1 MSRTTRSAPTWLTAL
16 AALALAVLPHAGR
29 AQVVAIETDRAPD
42 AELDAASDPDA
53 DATDAAVEDTLSAE
67 QRAQEQRYVT
77 WQLDIRGVE
86 PNLRALLRRHLDLA
100 RYEDLAEAERITR
113 IELTRLM
120 AAAPAQA
127 RKLLETEGHFNAR
140 VATQVLEPTGGTT
153 AATPSGAASAAT
165 ARPLALQVVID
176 IDPGV
181 RTTVGEV
188 RVEVQGPLAVDAE
201 AGDAEARALV
211 DRLRESWSLP
221 RGSAYTQRGWADAKA
236 GLIATGRTQAYAA
249 IQLSGSVA
257 QIDTEGQRADLFVIL
272 DSGPRF
278 RFGELRFE
286 GLDHIRPDAIE
297 ALVNFERGEPLK
309 EQTLLDFQDRLV
321 KSSLFDNVSV
331 LYEPDPELAPAMPV
345 TVRVSEQ
352 SLQQATFGV
361 GASDLSG
368 PRITL
373 EHLHQRI
380 AGYGWQ
386 AKTRLQLGRSAQ
398 SLSLDLTS
406 HPQPGPY
413 RNLVGAALTRTDAS
427 GLRVT
432 NERLRLGR
440 TQDTE
445 RIERLYFVEWQRAMT
460 RDLDSGL
467 MTDDTKAAT
476 VNYHWVWRDLDHPIL
491 PTRGFSLSAETAAG
505 RSYASTDNSGFF
517 GRLTGRLTGYW
528 PLGASWYGQGRVQFG
543 QVFAREAVAVPFT
556 LLFRAGGD
564 DSVRGYSYQ
573 TLGPKDAN
581 GSAVGGRVL
590 GTGSIELA
598 RPFSA
603 STPAWWGAVFV
614 DAGNAAERWND
625 FRNAYG
631 AGFGVRWRSPVGPLR
646 IDLAWGDQTQRWR
659 LHFNVGVT
667 F

>member
-1 MSRTTRSAPTWLTAL
+1 MSRSTHVRPPWPEAVAAAVLIGLLQATAPAL
-16 AALALAVLPHAGR
+16 AQTVP
-29 AQVVAIETDRAPD
+29 VETDPGS
-42 AELDAASDPDA
+42 AADVGESDKTDE
-53 DATDAAVEDTLSAE
+53 TDAQVEDTLGAE

-77 WQLDIRGVE
+77 WQLDIRGVDA
-86 PNLRALLRRHLDLA
+86 NLRALLRRHLDLA
-100 RYEDLAEAERITR
+100 RYEELAEAERITR

-140 VATQVLEPTGGTT
+140 VATQVLEP
-153 AATPSGAASAAT
+153 ADRSAASIASK
-165 ARPLALQVVID
+165 PLALQVVVEIE
-176 IDPGV
+176 PGV

-188 RVEVQGPLAVDAE
+188 RVEVQGPLAVDAD
-201 AGDAEARALV
+201 AGDAEAVALIE
-211 DRLRESWSLP
+211 RLRASWSLP

-257 QIDTEGQRADLFVIL
+257 QIDTEGERADLFVVL

-286 GLDHIRPDAIE
+286 GLDHVRPDAIE

-331 LYEPDPELAPAMPV
+331 LYEPDPLLASAMPV

-380 AGYGWQ
+380 AGVGWQ
-386 AKTRLQLGRSAQ
+386 AKTRLQLGRDAQ

-413 RNLVGAALTRTDAS
+413 RNLIGAALTRTNAS

-528 PLGASWYGQGRVQFG
+528 PLGASWYGQGRVQLG
-543 QVFAREAVAVPFT
+543 QVFARDTVAVPFT

-590 GTGSIELA
+590 GAGSIELA

-614 DAGNAAERWND
+614 DAGNAAERWSD

>member
-1 MSRTTRSAPTWLTAL
+1 MPAFLLP
-16 AALALAVLPHAGR
+16 AAAR
-29 AQVVAIETDRAPD
+29 AQESAVETDPGPA
-42 AELDAASDPDA
+42 DPA
-53 DATDAAVEDTLSAE
+53 DPAQADETDPTVEDTLGAE

-77 WQLDIRGVE
+77 WQLDIRGVDAG
-86 PNLRALLRRHLDLA
+86 LRALLRRHLDLA
-100 RYEDLAEAERITR
+100 RYEELAEAERITR

-140 VATQVLEPTGGTT
+140 ISTQVVEPAQPAAAPVNVT
-153 AATPSGAASAAT
+153 APNQ
-165 ARPLALQVVID
+165 PLALQVVID
-176 IDPGV
+176 IEPGP
-181 RTTVGEV
+181 RTRVGEF
-188 RVEVQGPLAVDAE
+188 RLEVQGPLAVAAE
-201 AGDAEARALV
+201 AGDAEARDLV
-211 DRLRESWSLP
+211 ERLRQSWSLP
-221 RGSAYTQRGWADAKA
+221 RDGAYTQRAWADAKA

-249 IQLSGSVA
+249 IQISGSVA
-257 QIDTEGQRADLFVIL
+257 QIDTAGERADLFVVL

-278 RFGELRFE
+278 RFGELRYE
-286 GLDHIRPDAIE
+286 GLDHVRPDAVQ
-297 ALVNFERGEPLK
+297 ALVNFEAGEPLK

-321 KSSLFDNVSV
+321 KSGLFDNVSV
-331 LYEPDPELAPAMPV
+331 LYEPDPEQADAMPV

-413 RNLVGAALTRTDAS
+413 RNLMGAALTRTDAS

-528 PLGASWYGQGRVQFG
+528 PLGASWYGQGRVQLG
-543 QVFAREAVAVPFT
+543 QVFARDAVAVPFT

-573 TLGPKDAN
+573 TLGPTDAN

-590 GTGSIELA
+590 GAGSIELA

-614 DAGNAAERWND
+614 DAGNAAERWSD
-625 FRNAYG
+625 FKNAYG
-631 AGFGVRWRSPVGPLR
+631 AGIGVRWRSPVGPLR
-646 IDLAWGDQTQRWR
+646 IDLAWGDQSQRWR

>member
-1 MSRTTRSAPTWLTAL
+1 MSWCAVPAVLMA
-16 AALALAVLPHAGR
+16 AALAQPAD
-29 AQVVAIETDRAPD
+29 AQVVPLETDPGPASSDEIRP
-42 AELDAASDPDA
+42 EGDAAQDPA
-53 DATDAAVEDTLSAE
+53 DAALEDTLGAE
-67 QRAQEQRYVT
+67 QRSREQRFVT
-77 WQLDIRGVE
+77 WQLDLRGV
-86 PNLRALLRRHLDLA
+86 NADLAALLRRHLDLA
-100 RYEDLAEAERITR
+100 RYASLAEAERITR

-120 AAAPAQA
+120 AAAPAQS
-127 RKLLETEGHFNAR
+127 RKLLETEGYFSAR
-140 VATQVLEPTGGTT
+140 VSSHVDEPEG
-153 AATPSGAASAAT
+153 SAPAVSDP
-165 ARPLALQVVID
+165 PLALKVVLD
-176 IDPGV
+176 VEPGPRTEVGDV
-181 RTTVGEV
+181 RI
-188 RVEVQGPLAVDAE
+188 EVQGPLAAE
-201 AGDAEARALV
+201 ADTGDPDARALV
-211 DRLRESWSLP
+211 ERLRSGWSLP
-221 RGSAYTQRGWADAKA
+221 KGSAYTQKAWADAKA
-236 GLIATGRTQAYAA
+236 AVVAAARTQAYAST
-249 IQLSGSVA
+249 QLSGSVA
-257 QIDTEGQRADLFVIL
+257 QIDTAGQRADLFVVV

-278 RFGELRFE
+278 RFGQLRFE
-286 GLDHIRPDAIE
+286 GLDHVRPE
-297 ALVNFERGEPLK
+297 AVQAMVNFAPGEPLR

-331 LYEPDPELAPAMPV
+331 LFEPDPDQAAAMPV

-352 SLQQATFGV
+352 SMQQATFGV

-380 AGYGWQ
+380 AGFDWQ
-386 AKTRLQLGRSAQ
+386 AKTKLQLGRSAQ

-406 HPQPGPY
+406 HPQPGPH
-413 RNLVGAALTRTDAS
+413 RNLIGAALTRTEAS

-460 RDLDSGL
+460 RNVGSGL
-467 MTDDTKAAT
+467 ITDDTKAGT

-505 RSYASTDNSGFF
+505 RSYASTDTSGFF
-517 GRLTGRLTGYW
+517 GRATGRLTAYW
-528 PLGASWYGQGRVQFG
+528 PLGASWYGQGRVQLG
-543 QVFAREAVAVPFT
+543 QVFARDAVAVPFT

-564 DSVRGYSYQ
+564 DSVRGYGYQ
-573 TLGPKDAN
+573 TLGPTDAS

-598 RPFSA
+598 RPFSR

-614 DAGNAAERWND
+614 DTGNAAERWTD
-625 FRNAYG
+625 YRNAYG

-646 IDLAWGDQTQRWR
+646 IDMAWGDQTHRWR

>member
-1 MSRTTRSAPTWLTAL
+1 MSRATPHAPTWAAVLAGL
-16 AALALAVLPHAGR
+16 VRIGAALLVLPHAAS
-29 AQVVAIETDRAPD
+29 AQVVTVETEVRS
-42 AELDAASDPDA
+42 EA
-53 DATDAAVEDTLSAE
+53 DATDAAVDDTLSAE
-67 QRAQEQRYVT
+67 QRALEQRYVT
-77 WQLDIRGVE
+77 WQLDIRGVDAG
-86 PNLRALLRRHLDLA
+86 LRALLRRHLDLA

-113 IELTRLM
+113 LELTRLM

-127 RKLLETEGHFNAR
+127 RKLLETEGYFNAR
-140 VATQVLEPTGGTT
+140 IAAQVQEPAGRAGPPTSPPSDPS
-153 AATPSGAASAAT
+153 TPAS
-165 ARPLALQVVID
+165 PLALQVVLD
-176 IDPGV
+176 IEPGV

-188 RVEVQGPLAVDAE
+188 RVEVQGPLAVEAE

-211 DRLRESWSLP
+211 ERLRESWSLP
-221 RGSAYTQRGWADAKA
+221 RGSAYTQRAWADAKA

-249 IQLSGSVA
+249 IGLSGSVA
-257 QIDTEGQRADLFVIL
+257 QIDTEGRRADLFVVL

-278 RFGELRFE
+278 RFGELRYE
-286 GLDHIRPDAIE
+286 GLDHVRPDAIE
-297 ALVNFERGEPLK
+297 ALVNFEPGEPLR

-331 LYEPDPELAPAMPV
+331 LYEPDPAVAAAVPV

-413 RNLVGAALTRTDAS
+413 RNLAGAALTRTDAS

-543 QVFAREAVAVPFT
+543 QVFARDTVAVPFT

-564 DSVRGYSYQ
+564 DSVRGYGYQ

-603 STPAWWGAVFV
+603 RLPAWWGAVFV
-614 DAGNAAERWND
+614 DAGNAAERWSD

-646 IDLAWGDQTQRWR
+646 IDLAWGDQIQRWR